1 MLSFIASQN
10 LLFSLSIVFENE
22 NDEIKF
28 QETFGRCMYEHTN
41 REEFEKLNKEDA
53 KYLLQA
59 YKDVEM
65 IDAPEEG
72 S

>member
-1 MLSFIASQN
+1 
-10 LLFSLSIVFENE
+10 
-22 NDEIKF
+22 
-28 QETFGRCMYEHTN
+28 MYEHTN